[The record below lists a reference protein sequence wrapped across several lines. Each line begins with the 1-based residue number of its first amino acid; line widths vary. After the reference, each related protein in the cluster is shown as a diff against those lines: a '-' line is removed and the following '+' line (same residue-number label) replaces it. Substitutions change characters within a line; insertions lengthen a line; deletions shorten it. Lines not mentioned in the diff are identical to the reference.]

1 MEPTRN
7 FEEKITYYF
16 GAGASANSIPIV
28 SQINLRLKDF
38 NAFLS
43 NSQNEINNRVFIFGN
58 SGSSMSLM
66 DSAKNGLH

>member
-1 MEPTRN
+1 M
-7 FEEKITYYF
+7 
-16 GAGASANSIPIV
+16 V